1 MPLLRPTDPLPFR
14 PSRVTVNGTSGSG
27 KSTMARRLGLLLDL
41 PYTELDSLFHGPAWV
56 PRPDFLANVDAFTSG
71 PRWVCEY
78 QYDTARPLIADRA
91 DLMVWLDFRHP
102 VVMWRITR
110 RTVARRIRGE
120 ELWNGNRES
129 PLHTF
134 FTDPEHIIRYAWAT
148 RRWAGERVRS
158 LLTSHPGLTVVRL
171 TSPAEAERWLSGPL
185 AAVTAER

>member
-1 MPLLRPTDPLPFR
+1 
-14 PSRVTVNGTSGSG
+14 
-27 KSTMARRLGLLLDL
+27 
-41 PYTELDSLFHGPAWV
+41 
-56 PRPDFLANVDAFTSG
+56 
-71 PRWVCEY
+71 
-78 QYDTARPLIADRA
+78 
-91 DLMVWLDFRHP
+91 
-102 VVMWRITR
+102 MWQITR

-148 RRWAGERVRS
+148 RHWAGRRVRS

-171 TSPAEAERWLSGPL
+171 TSPAEAERWICGPL